1 MTKKVFCQ
9 SCGMPLAQA
18 VDFGTERNGQAATE
32 YCRYCY
38 QNGSWTQPNITL
50 EETIALGSKA
60 LEQLEIS
67 GIKKRLLKTLY
78 PMQIKGLKRWKK

>member
-9 SCGMPLAQA
+9 SCGMPLAQTA
-18 VDFGTERNGQAATE
+18 DFGTESNGQAATE

-38 QNGSWTQPNITL
+38 QNGAWTQPNITL

-60 LEQLEIS
+60 LDQLEIS
-67 GIKKRLLKTLY
+67 GFKKWLLKSLY
-78 PMQIKGLKRWKK
+78 PMPIKGLKRWKK

>member
-67 GIKKRLLKTLY
+67 EIKKWLLKTLY

>member
-9 SCGMPLAQA
+9 SCGMSLAQA

-50 EETIALGSKA
+50 EETIALGTKPWNNWKYQ
-60 LEQLEIS
+60 E
-67 GIKKRLLKTLY
+67 LKNGSSRHFNRC
-78 PMQIKGLKRWKK
+78 K

>member
-1 MTKKVFCQ
+1 MSILRYAFSTSGRFWNGKK
-9 SCGMPLAQA
+9 
-18 VDFGTERNGQAATE
+18 RQAATE

-67 GIKKRLLKTLY
+67 GIKKWLLKTLY

>member
-9 SCGMPLAQA
+9 SCGMPLAQTA
-18 VDFGTERNGQAATE
+18 DFGTESNGQAATE

-38 QNGSWTQPNITL
+38 QNGAWTQPNITL
-50 EETIALGSKA
+50 EETIALGSK
-60 LEQLEIS
+60 
-67 GIKKRLLKTLY
+67 KWLLKSLY